1 MSDVVVSIIM
11 LPIMSQIL
19 LQPLDQLKNL
29 LHNST
34 AFYLGHIN
42 SDGNYAYL
50 NQYFIDRYGKLYD
63 SMIDFPAL
71 IPTHPDDHLACLE
84 TNKMCMYEPDKCFPL
99 TIRKINGEGYVITH
113 WDYKAYRRQDGSID
127 GVIGI
132 GYDITEFESRKEHI
146 SFLTA
151 TIRDVALKKSH
162 LIRKPLA
169 NIVGL
174 VEMLED
180 MSDDESIQGIVKM
193 LKASTAELNNEFES
207 FLISEEPVKKDLKPS
222 AKLNLQ

>member
-1 MSDVVVSIIM
+1 MDQV
-11 LPIMSQIL
+11 L

-29 LHNST
+29 LHNSNS
-34 AFYLGHIN
+34 FYLGHIN
-42 SDGNYAYL
+42 SAGNYAYL
-50 NQYFIDRYGKLYD
+50 NQYFIDRYGKMYE
-63 SMIDFPAL
+63 SMIDMPAH
-71 IPTHPDDHLACLE
+71 IPTHPDDIQACLE
-84 TNKMCMYEPDKCFPL
+84 TNKKCMDEPDKCFPL

-113 WDYKAYRRQDGSID
+113 WDYKAYRTPDGSID

-151 TIRDVALKKSH
+151 TIRNVALKQSH

-174 VEMLED
+174 VAMLED
-180 MSDDESIQGIVKM
+180 MSDDESIQSIVKM
-193 LKASTAELNNEFES
+193 LKVCTEELNNEFEG
-207 FLISEEPVKKDLKPS
+207 FLISDEPVKKYLQHPPN
-222 AKLNLQ
+222 LNLL

>member
-1 MSDVVVSIIM
+1 MDQV
-11 LPIMSQIL
+11 L

-29 LHNST
+29 LHNSN

-42 SDGNYAYL
+42 SAGNYAYL
-50 NQYFIDRYGKLYD
+50 NQYFIDRYGKLYE
-63 SMIDFPAL
+63 SMIDLPAL

-84 TNKMCMYEPDKCFPL
+84 TNKKCMNEPDKCFPL

-113 WDYKAYRRQDGSID
+113 WDYKAYYNQDGVID

-151 TIRDVALKKSH
+151 TIRDVALKQSH

-174 VEMLED
+174 VDMLED
-180 MSDDESIQGIVKM
+180 MSDDAGIQSIVKM
-193 LKASTAELNNEFES
+193 LKTSTEELNNEFEG
-207 FLISEEPVKKDLKPS
+207 FLIKDETVKPDFSKSD
-222 AKLNLQ
+222 KLNMF

>member
-1 MSDVVVSIIM
+1 M
-11 LPIMSQIL
+11 
-19 LQPLDQLKNL
+19 QPLDQLKNL

-42 SDGNYAYL
+42 SAGNYAYL
-50 NQYFIDRYGKLYD
+50 NQHFIDRYGKLYE
-63 SMIDFPAL
+63 SMIDMPAH
-71 IPTHPDDHLACLE
+71 IPTHPDDLPACYE
-84 TNKMCMYEPDKCFPL
+84 TNKKCMIEPDKCFPL

-113 WDYKAYRRQDGSID
+113 WDYKAYRNADGDID

-151 TIRDVALKKSH
+151 TIRAVALKQSH

-174 VEMLED
+174 VDMLEE
-180 MSDDESIQGIVKM
+180 MSDDAGIQSVVKM
-193 LKASTAELNNEFES
+193 LKASSEELNNEFES
-207 FLISEEPVKKDLKPS
+207 FLISDEPQEKKTQPT
-222 AKLNLQ
+222 AKLNML

>member
-1 MSDVVVSIIM
+1 MDQV
-11 LPIMSQIL
+11 L

-34 AFYLGHIN
+34 SFYLGHIN
-42 SDGNYAYL
+42 SKGNYAYL
-50 NQYFIDRYGKLYD
+50 NQYFIDRYGKLYG
-63 SMIDFPAL
+63 SMIDMPAHL
-71 IPTHPDDHLACLE
+71 PTHPDDLPSCYE
-84 TNKMCMYEPDKCFPL
+84 TNQKCMNEPDKCFPL
-99 TIRKINGEGYVITH
+99 TIRKINGAGYVITH
-113 WDYKAYRRQDGSID
+113 WDYKAYRAPDGSID

-151 TIRDVALKKSH
+151 TIRDVALKQSH

-174 VEMLED
+174 VDMLED
-180 MSDDESIQGIVKM
+180 MSDDEGIQHIVKM
-193 LKASTAELNNEFES
+193 LKASTQELNNEFEA
-207 FLISEEPVKKDLKPS
+207 FLISDEPVKTVLQKS
-222 AKLNLQ
+222 QKLNML

>member
-1 MSDVVVSIIM
+1 MDQM
-11 LPIMSQIL
+11 L
-19 LQPLDQLKNL
+19 LQPLNQLINV
-29 LHNST
+29 LHNSN

-42 SDGNYAYL
+42 SAGNYAYL
-50 NQYFIDRYGKLYD
+50 NQYFIDRYGKLYE
-63 SMIDFPAL
+63 SMIDMPAH
-71 IPTHPDDHLACLE
+71 IPTHPDDIPSCLE
-84 TNKMCMYEPDKCFPL
+84 TNQKCMNEPDKCFPL

-113 WDYKAYRRQDGSID
+113 WDYKAYRTADGTID

-151 TIRDVALKKSH
+151 TIRDVALKQSH

-174 VEMLED
+174 VDMLEG
-180 MSDDESIQGIVKM
+180 MSDDEGIQSIVKM
-193 LKASTAELNNEFES
+193 LKASTEELNNEFEG
-207 FLISEEPVKKDLKPS
+207 FLISDEPAKKELKQS
-222 AKLNLQ
+222 SKLNLQ

>member
-1 MSDVVVSIIM
+1 MDQVLM
-11 LPIMSQIL
+11 
-19 LQPLDQLKNL
+19 QPLDQLKNL
-29 LHNST
+29 LHNSN

-42 SDGNYAYL
+42 DAGQYAYL
-50 NQYFIDRYGKLYD
+50 NQHFIDRYGKLYE
-63 SMIDFPAL
+63 SMIDMPAH
-71 IPTHPDDHLACLE
+71 IPTHPDDLPACYA
-84 TNKMCMYEPDKCFPL
+84 TNQKCMDEPDKCFPL

-113 WDYKAYRRQDGSID
+113 WDYKAYRKPDGSID

-151 TIRDVALKKSH
+151 TIRDVALKQSH

-174 VEMLED
+174 VDMLEE
-180 MSDDESIQGIVKM
+180 MSDDEGIQSIVKM
-193 LKASTAELNNEFES
+193 LKASTEELNDEFEG
-207 FLISEEPVKKDLKPS
+207 FLITDEPVKKDLPKS
-222 AKLNLQ
+222 AKLNLL

>member
-1 MSDVVVSIIM
+1 MDEV
-11 LPIMSQIL
+11 L
-19 LQPLDQLKNL
+19 LQPLDQLKTL
-29 LHNST
+29 LHNSN

-42 SDGNYAYL
+42 NVGNYAYL

-63 SMIDFPAL
+63 SMIDMPAD
-71 IPTHPDDHLACLE
+71 IPTHPDDIAACLA
-84 TNKMCMYEPDKCFPL
+84 TNQKCMDEPEKCFPL

-113 WDYKAYRRQDGSID
+113 WDYKAYRTADGSID

-151 TIRDVALKKSH
+151 TIRDVALKQSH

-174 VEMLED
+174 VSMLED
-180 MSDDESIQGIVKM
+180 MSDDDGIQSIVQM
-193 LKASTAELNNEFES
+193 LKASTQELNDEFEG
-207 FLISEEPVKKDLKPS
+207 FLISDEPVKKELSPS
-222 AKLNLQ
+222 AKLNML

>member
-1 MSDVVVSIIM
+1 MDQV
-11 LPIMSQIL
+11 L
-19 LQPLDQLKNL
+19 LQPLDQLKYL
-29 LHNST
+29 LHNSN

-42 SDGNYAYL
+42 SEGNYAYL

-71 IPTHPDDHLACLE
+71 IPTHQDDHAACLE
-84 TNKMCMYEPDKCFPL
+84 TNKKCINEPDKCFPL

-113 WDYKAYRRQDGSID
+113 WDYKAYRNQDGIID

-151 TIRDVALKKSH
+151 TIRDVALKQSH

-174 VEMLED
+174 VDMLEE
-180 MSDDESIQGIVKM
+180 MSDDESIQSIVKM
-193 LKASTAELNNEFES
+193 LKASTQELNDEFEG
-207 FLISEEPVKKDLKPS
+207 FLISDEPGKKDFQKS
-222 AKLNLQ
+222 QKLNMI

>member
-1 MSDVVVSIIM
+1 MTQV
-11 LPIMSQIL
+11 L

-42 SDGNYAYL
+42 SEGNYAYL

-63 SMIDFPAL
+63 SMIDRPAY
-71 IPTHPDDHLACLE
+71 IPTHPDDIAAAVE
-84 TNKMCMYEPDKCFPL
+84 TYGKCMNEPDKCFPATL
-99 TIRKINGEGYVITH
+99 RKINGEGYVITH
-113 WDYKAYRRQDGSID
+113 WDYKAYQTANGIN

-151 TIRDVALKKSH
+151 TIRDVALKQSH

-174 VEMLED
+174 VDMLED
-180 MSDDESIQGIVKM
+180 MSDDAGIQSIVQM
-193 LKASTAELNNEFES
+193 LKTSTQELNDEFEG
-207 FLISEEPVKKDLKPS
+207 FLISDEPVKKDLSPS
-222 AKLNLQ
+222 AKLNMM